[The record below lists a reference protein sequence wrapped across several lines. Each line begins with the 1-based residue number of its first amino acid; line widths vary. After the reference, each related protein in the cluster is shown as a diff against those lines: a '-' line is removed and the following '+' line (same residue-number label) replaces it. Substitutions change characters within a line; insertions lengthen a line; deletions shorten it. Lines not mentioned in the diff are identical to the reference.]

1 LCGSDDP
8 RHKFDICTKLR
19 TFPNAQIQFAAPKST
34 FGEEMFHAV
43 AEAFETG
50 SKQGKWPK
58 LSWILVFQY
67 PITELIAVIVLEA
80 TEATGTFCL
89 SSLKPKFGH
98 LWVLVIRLI
107 GVVLAVIT
115 IIRFYTR
122 MKTLMKIRRG
132 AIKLFSFKGFVF
144 LHFAQAVSGK
154 IALA

>member
-1 LCGSDDP
+1 MPGYSL
-8 RHKFDICTKLR
+8 
-19 TFPNAQIQFAAPKST
+19 
-34 FGEEMFHAV
+34 
-43 AEAFETG
+43 
-50 SKQGKWPK
+50 
-58 LSWILVFQY
+58 
-67 PITELIAVIVLEA
+67 LEA
-80 TEATGTFCL
+80 TYMIYTQYPSYEI
-89 SSLKPKFGH
+89 SSISLYLFGH